1 MQIKWKNPYTVLIL
15 NRYVRT
21 ASIVERNAG
30 SREMFI
36 VIGII
41 TPQEVDTCDAMSI
54 YESRD
59 YYVLSECTSVH
70 NIQQVER
77 TPSLFLVSYPDGS
90 GSIAFS
96 RLISGSTRTET

>member
-1 MQIKWKNPYTVLIL
+1 
-15 NRYVRT
+15 
-21 ASIVERNAG
+21 
-30 SREMFI
+30 MFI

-41 TPQEVDTCDAMSI
+41 TPLEVDTCDAMSI

-77 TPSLFLVSYPDGS
+77 TPSLFLVSYLDGS
-90 GSIAFS
+90 DSIAFS
-96 RLISGSTRTET
+96 RLISGSIRTET